1 MSDWA
6 SISQESL
13 PAGENEVTITPDTH
27 TGRQERGAAVV
38 FAAASGLVERRV
50 VKQEG
55 KTAFVEVSNIPASGV
70 FDVPSGG
77 GSVMI
82 EGESNAAELVLDN
95 SYDPLPVT
103 TAALQA
109 AETIYPLSGM
119 AEAVVLTGDPG
130 AAAQYAFRYGLAFG
144 EHLGRSDRTW
154 YGRVEGNAP
163 ELSYPKG
170 SAYFRIT
177 QEGGEEFV
185 SYDNMVVVQIS
196 VPASGVSSR
205 TYTGEGN
212 LRSLSFRRGDSSPW
226 PRALPMEAVLTV
238 TGKDSGEESTVQVTE
253 ADTLYSIPNDPGAA
267 EAYAWKLVVSRF
279 PENTGRVTKKGFWNV
294 GDSRVNV
301 AVVMIN
307 QLSGGEFCD
316 VETNIP
322 SMYTFPKATQGTL
335 SIKGTSN
342 CTNVWLRGLTTADLQ
357 NASMYINSSKAN
369 EWEGN
374 NTEPGNIY
382 EFRGEDEAYEWE
394 IRVIFPATTGIE
406 KIRTYT
412 LGWTKEDGSASSV
425 LKTFSIVRS

>member
-1 MSDWA
+1 MALPDWLEVVPLSGKGDSELAA
-6 SISQESL
+6 SA
-13 PAGENEVTITPDTH
+13 PAH
-27 TGRQERGAAVV
+27 TGRVARSFITTGTP
-38 FAAASGLVERRV
+38 SGGEPDTMEIE
-50 VKQEG
+50 QEG

-70 FDVPSGG
+70 FGVPSGG
-77 GSVMI
+77 GSVII
-82 EGESNAAELVLDN
+82 EGESNAAELVLDS
-95 SYDPLPVT
+95 SYDPMPVT

-109 AETIYPLSGM
+109 AGTIYPLSGM
-119 AEAVVLTGDPG
+119 AQAVELTGDPG

-144 EHLGRSDRTW
+144 VHLGRSDRTW

-163 ELSYPKG
+163 ELSYPKS

-185 SYDNMVVVQIS
+185 SYDNMVVVGIS

-226 PRALPMEAVLTV
+226 LRASPMEAVLTV

-279 PENTGRVTKKGFWNV
+279 PANTGRVTKKGNWNV

-307 QLSGGEFCD
+307 QPSGGEFCD

-322 SMYTFPKATQGTL
+322 STYTFPKATQGTL

-342 CTNVWLRGLTTADLQ
+342 CTNVWLRGLRTADLQ
-357 NASMYINSSKAN
+357 NASMYINGSKAN

-406 KIRTYT
+406 TIRTYM
-412 LGWTKEDGSASSV
+412 LGWTREDGTGTRLASFTV
-425 LKTFSIVRS
+425 NRT